1 MKYPGDSHYNNNKQ
15 EMIIDEQDLKILA
28 GVICQDGFIRIHG
41 VAKIRTSFVPR
52 SSTPTST
59 KNRTLLVCIIVFR
72 MRDGESWRLPLQQQ
86 DQEIIINDHDL
97 KIMVGV
103 IRQEGFILSDIV
115 VLPRSGLCV
124 KIRTFAGLILQESLI
139 NRKTDPEHKHQ
150 KRLPHHKSYKPKFT
164 SCPSRSV

>member
-1 MKYPGDSHYNNNKQ
+1 MVLPRSGLLS
-15 EMIIDEQDLKILA
+15 
-28 GVICQDGFIRIHG
+28 CQDQGY
-41 VAKIRTSFVPR
+41 
-52 SSTPTST
+52 PTST
-59 KNRTLLVCIIVFR
+59 KNQTLLLPLVYCRYVVR
-72 MRDGESWRLPLQQQ
+72 MRIGESWRLPLQQQ